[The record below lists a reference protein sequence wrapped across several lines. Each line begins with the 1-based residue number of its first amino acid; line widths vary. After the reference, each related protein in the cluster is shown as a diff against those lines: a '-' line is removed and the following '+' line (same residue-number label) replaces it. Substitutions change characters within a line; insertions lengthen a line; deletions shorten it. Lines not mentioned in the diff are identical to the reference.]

1 MRTSFLDPLTTGMQA
16 VSDWYYLWVLLALL
30 VAVGVIMTVRT
41 RVLQVRHGGEM
52 LRSVAGSRKGARDG
66 ISSFQAFAIGMAT
79 RIGIGNITGVALAVV
94 LGGPGAVFWMWV
106 VSIIGM
112 ATAFAEA
119 TLAQI
124 FKNRAGDGT
133 FRGGPAVYIARG
145 VGSRTWGV
153 VFAVLLIG
161 SMALA
166 MPMVQANSISATLDA
181 SHGVATWVTAIL
193 LAALTAVVVLGGVR
207 KVARVAELLVPV
219 MAAVYVVVAIV
230 VVLLNAERVPAF
242 LGDIVA
248 GAFGLREG
256 LAGIA
261 GGVWAAVVNGVRRGL
276 FSNEA
281 GMGTNPNAAATATV
295 THPVRQGLVQAF
307 GVFFDTFFVCTST
320 AFIIL
325 AAGPSVYVPGEGS
338 PDDAGAMTSLAVVDQ
353 LGDWM
358 AWPMTLVV
366 LVFGFSSILGAYAYA
381 EVALDHLGGRT
392 RANRLLR
399 VAAIL
404 STGIGSILALE
415 LVWTLMDLAMALL
428 TTVNL
433 VALILLGRWVAHAL
447 KDYEVQRRAGAR
459 EPVYRIPD
467 HPRVDDEMRAVWGAP
482 AEDATGR

>member
-1 MRTSFLDPLTTGMQA
+1 MRTSTVDPVTAGLQA

-30 VAVGVIMTVRT
+30 VSVGVVMTLRT
-41 RVLQVRHGGEM
+41 RALQVRHGGEM
-52 LRSVAGSRKGARDG
+52 LRSVAGSRKGAAEG

-106 VSIIGM
+106 VSLVGM

-124 FKNRAGDGT
+124 FKNRADDGT

-145 VGSRTWGV
+145 LGSRTWGI
-153 VFAVLLIG
+153 VFAVLLVG
-161 SMALA
+161 SMAIA
-166 MPMVQANSISATLDA
+166 MPMVQANAISATLEA
-181 SHGVATWVTAIL
+181 SHGVATWVTAL
-193 LAALTAVVVLGGVR
+193 VLAVLTGVVVLGGVR
-207 KVARVAELLVPV
+207 QIARVAEILVPV
-219 MAAVYVVVAIV
+219 MAAAYVLVAVAVIV
-230 VVLLNAERVPAF
+230 LNYERIPDF

-256 LAGIA
+256 LAGLA

-281 GMGTNPNAAATATV
+281 GLGTNPHAAATATV
-295 THPVRQGLVQAF
+295 RHPVRQGLVQSF
-307 GVFFDTFFVCTST
+307 GVFLDTFLVCTAT

-325 AAGPSVYVPGEGS
+325 AAGPSVYVPGRGT

-353 LGDWM
+353 LGPWM
-358 AWPMTLVV
+358 AWPMTLIV

-381 EVALDHLGGRT
+381 EVALDHLGGRA
-392 RANRLLR
+392 RAARALR
-399 VAAIL
+399 TVAIV
-404 STGIGSILALE
+404 STAVGSVLALQ
-415 LVWTLMDLAMALL
+415 LVWALMDLAMALL

-433 VALILLGRWVAHAL
+433 VALLLLGRWVAHAL
-447 KDYEVQRRAGAR
+447 KDYEAQRRAGVE
-459 EPVYRIPD
+459 EPTYRIPD
-467 HPRVDDEMRAVWGAP
+467 DPRVDAEMRAVWDG
-482 AEDATGR
+482 T